1 MEKTAASP
9 YWTGMTLFTVGSRG
23 AGRRHLMQDVMYK
36 SPGRVAFKGQVF
48 SAPMDVRECECSL
61 SLSAY
66 CMGGPGTTASCAGI
80 EVTVGV
86 SLISAAVR

>member
-61 SLSAY
+61 SL
-66 CMGGPGTTASCAGI
+66 PTAW
-80 EVTVGV
+80 EVQERQRPVQVLKSPWGC
-86 SLISAAVR
+86 L

>member
-48 SAPMDVRECECSL
+48 SAPMDVRECECPL
-61 SLSAY
+61 SLCLLHEGSRNDSVLCRY
-66 CMGGPGTTASCAGI
+66 
-80 EVTVGV
+80 
-86 SLISAAVR
+86 